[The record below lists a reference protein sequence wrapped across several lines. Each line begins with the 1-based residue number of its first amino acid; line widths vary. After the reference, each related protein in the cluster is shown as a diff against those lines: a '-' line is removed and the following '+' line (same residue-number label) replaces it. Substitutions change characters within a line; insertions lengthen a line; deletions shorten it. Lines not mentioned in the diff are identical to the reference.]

1 MSQQVNLYQ
10 PIFRKQKRK
19 FSAMAMLQA
28 TVLMV
33 LGVGLMYGYIHW
45 HVRQLRAEVANTE
58 KQLAGLTK
66 RLDDITRQFGARL
79 QSKELQA
86 RIQEVQ
92 TQLVEKQ
99 QLRVVLSSAK
109 FNTQGF
115 SDYFIAFARQ
125 HLSGVWLTGLD
136 ITGAAEQMTL
146 KGRSINPELVPRY
159 LQRLSNEQRL
169 SGIEFRTFQM
179 SRAGADPKA
188 QPATPYVEFA
198 AATGAPTPAK
208 VIQ

>member
-28 TVLMV
+28 TLLMV
-33 LGVGLMYGYIHW
+33 LGIGFMYGFTQW
-45 HVRQLRAEVANTE
+45 QVRQLRAEVANTE

-66 RLDDITRQFGARL
+66 RLDDITRQFGERL

-86 RIQEVQ
+86 RIHEVQ
-92 TQLVEKQ
+92 VQLAEKQ
-99 QLRVVLSSAK
+99 QLKVALSSAK
-109 FNTQGF
+109 YNTQGF

-179 SRAGADPKA
+179 SRPGADPKA
-188 QPATPYVEFA
+188 QSAVPFVEFI
-198 AATGAPTPAK
+198 AATGASSPGKAAP
-208 VIQ
+208 

>member
-19 FSAMAMLQA
+19 FSAVAMLQA
-28 TVLMV
+28 TVLMLV
-33 LGVGLMYGYIHW
+33 GVGLMYGYIHW
-45 HVRQLRAEVANTE
+45 QVRQLRAEVASTDR
-58 KQLAGLTK
+58 QLAILTK
-66 RLDDITRQFGARL
+66 RLDDITRQFSARL

-92 TQLVEKQ
+92 AQLVEKQ

-125 HLSGVWLTGLD
+125 HLSGVWLTGFD

-179 SRAGADPKA
+179 SRAAADPKA
-188 QPATPYVEFA
+188 QLVTPYVEFA
-198 AATGAPTPAK
+198 AATGAPTPEKATP
-208 VIQ
+208 